1 MKLVMTD
8 ALIRSNESEIAA
20 FLRSLNRTARMARDE
35 RRPSKLR
42 ARLAAEWEGR
52 EKGEGKHV

>member
-1 MKLVMTD
+1 MTD

-35 RRPSKLR
+35 RRLSKPQDQ
-42 ARLAAEWEGR
+42 LAAKWGGR
-52 EKGEGKHV
+52 ENGRVEK

>member
-20 FLRSLNRTARMARDE
+20 FLRSLNRTARMAREE
-35 RRPSKLR
+35 RRLSKPQ
-42 ARLAAEWEGR
+42 AQLAAEWGDRETGR
-52 EKGEGKHV
+52 VEK

>member
-35 RRPSKLR
+35 RRISKLR
-42 ARLAAEWEGR
+42 DRLAAEWGGR
-52 EKGEGKHV
+52 ETGGTGK